1 VRIRT
6 VFSKLSHWL
15 TTLAGVGRHLAR
27 GRRAEAQGRLADAC
41 RHYRAAV
48 AADPFSADAHLHLG
62 VALEAAG
69 DLAGAIVAY
78 EAALV
83 AQPRNAYAAYNLGKT
98 HFVRGDLA
106 RAEASLRSALTDKAE
121 FPEALVVLSGV
132 LEARGDAAGA
142 MNALEAAIAL
152 RPGYGGALRNVGL
165 LHARMQKWDE
175 AASALSRASVADPAD
190 ADVHYWLGNALVRL
204 GRPGEAA
211 AAYHGVLQ
219 RNPDHAEAHC
229 RLANL
234 LAELGRREESLAHV
248 QRALSLAPRL
258 VDAHVALGNLH
269 AAEQRFAEAAG
280 CYRAAIELDERHV
293 QARVNLG
300 NALVYLGDAAGARQT
315 YDAAIAIDPESAA
328 ARWARTMARIPAIR
342 ETDTDLGETRRGFAE
357 DLAELDR
364 WFDAGRS
371 AVGHEVVGVQQPF
384 WLAYQAQDNLELMR
398 AYGGLCVRLMGEWQA
413 RAGLARSGARKPGP
427 IRIGVVSQYFR
438 RHSVWDALVKGWFQ
452 ELDHRR
458 FELYAFNLGK
468 LEDDDTRLAEAR
480 AARFVRGPRD
490 LRRWAEAILDAQPDV
505 LIYPEVGMDPITVK
519 LASLRLAG
527 MQAASWGHPET
538 TGLPTIDCY
547 LSASGLEPD
556 GAQAHYAERLITLPG
571 LGCYLEPGDVPRA
584 NLEPDRWGLPA
595 DARLLLCPGTPFK
608 YAPEHDA
615 LYAEIARRLDRAHL
629 CFFVC
634 GIPQLSERL
643 RLRLA
648 RAFAKHGVDFDR
660 RVSFVPW
667 LPKAEFYSLMQRA
680 DAMLDTIGFSGFNTA
695 MQAVECALPLV
706 TCEGEFLRGRL
717 ASGILKRIGLD
728 ELVAGDG
735 AQYVDLA
742 VRLVE
747 DREYRERLR
756 GRMAAG
762 RSALYLDRAPIRALE
777 AFLQSAI
784 GR

>member
-1 VRIRT
+1 MRIRT
-6 VFSKLSHWL
+6 VFSSLSHWL
-15 TTLAGVGRHLAR
+15 ASLTGVDRRLAR
-27 GRRAEAQGRLADAC
+27 GRRAEARGRLAEAC
-41 RHYRAAV
+41 RHYRAAIAV
-48 AADPFSADAHLHLG
+48 HPANADAHLHLG

-69 DLAGAIVAY
+69 DLPGAIAAY
-78 EAALV
+78 ESALAAE
-83 AQPRNAYAAYNLGKT
+83 PGNAYAAFNLGKAL
-98 HFVRGDLA
+98 FVRGDFA
-106 RAEASLRSALTDKAE
+106 HAEARLRSALAGKAE

-132 LEARGDAAGA
+132 LDARGDPGGA
-142 MNALEAAIAL
+142 VDALEAAIAL
-152 RPGYGGALRNVGL
+152 RPDYGGALRNLGL
-165 LHARMQKWDE
+165 LLARLQKWDE
-175 AASALSRASVADPAD
+175 AVSALSRAAMVEPTDAD
-190 ADVHYWLGNALVRL
+190 AHYWLGNALVRL
-204 GRPGEAA
+204 GRPEGAAEA
-211 AAYHGVLQ
+211 YLRVVQLK
-219 RNPDHAEAHC
+219 PDHADAHC

-234 LAELGRREESLAHV
+234 LADRGRREESLAHV
-248 QRALSLAPRL
+248 QQALSLAPRL

-269 AAEQRFAEAAG
+269 AAEQRYAEAAG
-280 CYRAAIELDERHV
+280 CYRAAIELDEGHV

-300 NALVYLGDAAGARQT
+300 NALVYLGDAAGARQA

-342 ETDTDLGETRRGFAE
+342 EPDTDLGDVRRGFAA

-364 WFDAGRS
+364 WFDARRS
-371 AVGHEVVGVQQPF
+371 AAGHEVVGVQQPF
-384 WLAYQAQDNLELMR
+384 WLAYQTQDNLELMR
-398 AYGGLCVRLMGEWQA
+398 VYGGLCARLMGEWQA
-413 RAGLARSGARKPGP
+413 RAGLERRGTRKPGP
-427 IRIGVVSQYFR
+427 IRVGVVSQYFR

-452 ELDHRR
+452 KLDRSR
-458 FELYAFNLGK
+458 FELYAFNLGTA
-468 LEDDDTRLAEAR
+468 EDGETRLAEAH

-505 LIYPEVGMDPITVK
+505 LVYPEVGMDPMTVK

-527 MQAASWGHPET
+527 IQAASWGHPET
-538 TGLPTIDCY
+538 TGLPTMDCY

-571 LGCYLEPGDVPRA
+571 LGCYLEFGDIPRTDID
-584 NLEPDRWGLPA
+584 PRRWGLPA
-595 DARLLLCPGTPFK
+595 DAPLLLCPGTPFK
-608 YAPEHDA
+608 YAPEHDG

-648 RAFAKHGVDFDR
+648 RAFANHGVDFDR
-660 RVSFVPW
+660 RVSFIPW
-667 LPKAEFYSLMQRA
+667 LPKAEFYALMQRA

-706 TCEGEFLRGRL
+706 TCEGGFLRGRL
-717 ASGILKRIGLD
+717 ASGILRRIGMD
-728 ELVAGDG
+728 ELVAGGD

-756 GRMAAG
+756 QRMAAG
-762 RSALYLDRAPIRALE
+762 RPALYLDREPIRALE
-777 AFLQSAI
+777 GFLQSAV
-784 GR
+784 GG